1 MDRTNA
7 LLVPPHPFSPLP
19 RDGLWKSSSWVPER
33 TAVKLTPAM
42 IDAVLSTTK
51 GPKKLIQAW
60 EMARNPPS
68 PFEYMLE
75 KKMNYHTLVEKYK
88 SL

>member
-1 MDRTNA
+1 
-7 LLVPPHPFSPLP
+7 
-19 RDGLWKSSSWVPER
+19 
-33 TAVKLTPAM
+33 M
-42 IDAVLSTTK
+42 IDEVLATTK

-68 PFEYMLE
+68 PFEYLLE